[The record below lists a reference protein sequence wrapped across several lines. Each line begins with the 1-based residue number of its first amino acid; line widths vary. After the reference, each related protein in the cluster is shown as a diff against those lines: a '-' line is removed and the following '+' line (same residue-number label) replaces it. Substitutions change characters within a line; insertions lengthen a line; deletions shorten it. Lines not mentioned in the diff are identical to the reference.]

1 MRLKSIF
8 ISEYKNIKDFKLNFE
23 GQSFIDIFVGKNGT
37 GKSNFFEALIEIF
50 RHLYEFGSYEINFDY
65 SVKYEIDDK
74 SVEIAW
80 KNEQLTIN
88 GKIEKSVRQI
98 QLPDNVLIY
107 YSGHNTKVQ
116 ELIHFY
122 EKSFKAKIKTAHSG
136 DAREFIG
143 IGQEYKK
150 LLLAVLLIQKDDIK
164 AKEFIC
170 KKLGIQPVTN
180 VVRITLKRPSYAL
193 GKKAY
198 DIVNNDETDR
208 FWKPEGIT
216 KEFLNKLNACKADDS
231 KGPVRT
237 EGYFNDKD
245 EYILY
250 FDIKTI
256 QTKFAENSSQEM
268 FRQFD
273 NLKTIEMLKDI
284 SIEITLE
291 NGIKVTSDHF
301 SDGQFQSVYIYS
313 IIELF
318 KDRNCLTLLDE
329 PDSFLHPEWQFE
341 FLKQVLEIKENTASK
356 NHVLMS
362 SHSAV
367 TLISHE
373 NKNIKFFD
381 IKEKKVN
388 CYNLPKR
395 IAINKLSCDLIQY
408 SEEEQLLSIINTIQ
422 IEKKPVLFTEGSTD
436 PIILKEAWYRLYE
449 EEMPFIPF
457 YAFSC
462 NYLSQLLTDD
472 TRIVAEMDGLSLFG
486 MFDFD
491 KAYNQWNGIKGEVVE
506 TDPFKGLIKKRNE
519 KEVYAIMLP
528 VPKNECIKRQVIKSE
543 HPVIT
548 FGDASHCEMEHIFY
562 GSNKTESFFK
572 EELSAGGKIIVFRS
586 DADKKEFAKNVVP
599 TVEKEYFE
607 AFRPIFEFIKS
618 KCGIS
623 SLLKTS

>member
-1 MRLKSIF
+1 MRLQSIF
-8 ISEYKNIKDFKLNFE
+8 ISEYKNLKNFGLDFD
-23 GQSFIDIFVGKNGT
+23 GQSFIDVFVGKNGT

-50 RHLYEFGSYEINFDY
+50 RHLYEFGSHEIIFDY
-65 SVKYEIDDK
+65 SIKYEIDDK

-107 YSGHNTKVQ
+107 YSGHNTKVH
-116 ELIHFY
+116 ELVHLY
-122 EKSFKAKIKTAHSG
+122 EESFKGKIKTAHSE

-143 IGQEYKK
+143 IGKEYKK
-150 LLLAVLLIQKDDIK
+150 LLLAVLLLQKDDTK

-170 KKLGIQPVTN
+170 KKLGIQSIAN
-180 VVRITLKRPSYAL
+180 VVKVILKRPSYAV
-193 GKKAY
+193 GKKDF
-198 DIVNNDETDR
+198 DIVNNDGTDR

-216 KEFLNKLNACKADDS
+216 KDFLNKLSECKSDDS
-231 KGPVRT
+231 KGPVRN
-237 EGYFNDKD
+237 EGYFGDKD

-250 FDIKTI
+250 FDITTI
-256 QTKFAENSSQEM
+256 QTKFADNSLQEL

-273 NLKTIEMLKDI
+273 NLKTIEMLEDI
-284 SIEITLE
+284 SIEIALE
-291 NGIKVTSDHF
+291 NGTKATSDHF

-341 FLKQVLEIKENTASK
+341 FLKQVSEIKENTVPN

-367 TLISHE
+367 TLIAHE
-373 NKNIKFFD
+373 NKKIKFFD
-381 IKEKKVN
+381 IKDNKVN
-388 CYNLPKR
+388 CYDLPKR

-436 PIILKEAWYRLYE
+436 PIILKEAWYKLYDE
-449 EEMPFIPF
+449 EIPFIPF

-462 NYLSQLLTDD
+462 TYLSQLLTDD

-491 KAYNQWNGIKGEVVE
+491 KAYNQWNGIKGEDVE
-506 TDPFKGLIKKRNE
+506 TDPFKGLIKKRKE

-528 VPKNECIKRQVIKSE
+528 VPKNECIKKQVIKSE
-543 HPVIT
+543 HPVKT

-572 EELSAGGKIIVFRS
+572 EEPSAGGKIIVFRS